1 MQHQEKLRSFMKT
14 ELLQSLGKK
23 RNEFLHGERRIFS
36 FAFVFFVFFLFVFF
50 FFGFFQQLQLK
61 FLSFVCLFAAKHR
74 NFNFE

>member
-36 FAFVFFVFFLFVFF
+36 FAFVFFVFFFVCLFVFF
-50 FFGFFQQLQLK
+50 WGFFSAVAVK
-61 FLSFVCLFAAKHR
+61 VFVVCLFVCS
-74 NFNFE
+74 